1 MVTCVLVLVAG
12 CGSGAAQTGTART
25 AGEESTVSDD
35 SELTVTVR
43 ADAGKAEQTFRLRC
57 DPPAG
62 DHPDPDAA
70 CAALGQA
77 AAALQ
82 PVPKHQLCTQI
93 YGGPQTATVQGRWR
107 GEPVDASFSRTN
119 GCEIA
124 RWDALAPLFGD
135 ATGSRGRGGI

>member
-1 MVTCVLVLVAG
+1 MTSTLVLVSG
-12 CGSGAAQTGTART
+12 CGPGAAQTEPART
-25 AGEESTVSDD
+25 AAEESTVSDD

-62 DHPDPDAA
+62 DHPDPVAA
-70 CAALGQA
+70 CAALGQGVD
-77 AAALQ
+77 ALR
-82 PVPKHQLCTQI
+82 PVPKDQGCTDI
-93 YGGPQTATVQGRWR
+93 YGGPQTARVQGRWR